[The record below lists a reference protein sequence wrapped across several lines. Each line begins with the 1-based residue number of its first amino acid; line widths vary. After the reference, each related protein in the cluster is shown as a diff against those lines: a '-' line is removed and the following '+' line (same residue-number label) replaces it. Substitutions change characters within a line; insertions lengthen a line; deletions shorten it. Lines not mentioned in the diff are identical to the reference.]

1 MARTK
6 ISAAT
11 NSLLDDNGTV
21 LISVAKGEQIHLEIT
36 LSWLINLSGYNI
48 HANIVEA
55 VNDGEGTKPTAVKV
69 GGTRK
74 LLTSSNGYIR
84 DIEDGDNKF
93 KLVIPYNLHSGASPQ
108 PSPEGS
114 IYFYIDLE
122 VGEPGTGDSSPIG
135 DVATPVSQIWKPI
148 RGLIE
153 LMYSPTE
160 DA

>member
-1 MARTK
+1 MARAK

-11 NSLLDDNGTV
+11 NSLTDDNGAV
-21 LISVAKGEQIHLEIT
+21 LISVAKGEQLHLEIT
-36 LSWLINLSGYNI
+36 LSWLINLTGYNI

-55 VNDGEGTKPTAVKV
+55 VNDGEGTRPISVKT
-69 GGTRK
+69 GGTRR
-74 LLTSSNGYIR
+74 LLTSANGYIR
-84 DIEDGDNKF
+84 DVDDGDNKF
-93 KLVIPYNLHSGASPQ
+93 KLVIPYDLNSGAVPQ
-108 PSPEGS
+108 PTPEAP

-122 VGEPGTGDSSPIG
+122 VGEPGTGDSAPIG
-135 DVATPVSQIWKPI
+135 DAAPAAAQIWKPI